1 MNTVDELLASAER
14 DENPPA
20 GLDERILSLWL
31 AKKGRWDASHD
42 VAQDIH
48 TSDGSWI
55 HALLHRIEGDFGNA
69 RYWYG
74 RAGKPPKPNDYD
86 LDAEWREIAEAILDG

>member
-20 GLDERILSLWL
+20 GLEACVRALWL
-31 AKKGRWDASHD
+31 VKKGHWDASHE
-42 VAQDIH
+42 VAQDVH
-48 TSDGSWI
+48 TSHGSWV

-69 RYWYG
+69 RYWYNQ
-74 RAGKPPKPNDYD
+74 AGKPAKPNDYD
-86 LDAEWREIAEAILDG
+86 LDMEWREIAEALLGD